1 MNAPMTGCDKFHPV
15 RWTGVRRRDGVV
27 AASRPHPGSQTSGVG
42 LPPGGQGEKKRPPLR
57 PISIRALAGLVLC
70 ILLTAGLAH
79 LTRAQTVGLPVPAAP
94 PKDHFDYAGLIHLH
108 SNYSDDASASYAALA
123 QAAGEQDIR
132 FLIVTDHNTLEP
144 IAAGEEGWRNGVL
157 VLSGAERSQPEGHL
171 LEMNVTSRPM
181 AREETT
187 GAVLD
192 TVARENALAL
202 IAHPAHRKWGWQGPI
217 DDRIGGMEILD
228 LADQFYAAPLASKLT
243 AIAMLPFNRMKA
255 YLELGTENSAT
266 LRIWDTM
273 TQRRRF
279 VGVYAP
285 DVHQSIELWA
295 GKRWAFPPA
304 AEIMRIARNHIVSDV
319 PMSGDFEAD
328 RSLVYGAIAEG
339 HLYVSL
345 DVLGDATG
353 FLFTGTHGE
362 TRAVMGDEFIARS
375 GTIYSVTLPSTAVAL
390 GAVTRVLRNGV
401 VVATSRPGA
410 LTYAYR
416 DDRPG
421 VYRVESTVM
430 VPKALGPDRAVTW
443 IYSNP
448 IYSRSGS
455 DR

>member
-1 MNAPMTGCDKFHPV
+1 M
-15 RWTGVRRRDGVV
+15 
-27 AASRPHPGSQTSGVG
+27 
-42 LPPGGQGEKKRPPLR
+42 
-57 PISIRALAGLVLC
+57 
-70 ILLTAGLAH
+70 
-79 LTRAQTVGLPVPAAP
+79 TRAQAVGLPVPAAS

-132 FLIVTDHNTLEP
+132 FLIVTEHNTLEP
-144 IAAGEEGWRNGVL
+144 ITAGEEGWRNGVL
-157 VLSGAERSQPEGHL
+157 VLSGAELSQPEGHL
-171 LEMNVTSRPM
+171 LEMNVTSRSM
-181 AREETT
+181 ARRETT
-187 GAVLD
+187 GVLLD
-192 TVARENALAL
+192 TVAREGALAL

-217 DDRIGGMEILD
+217 DDRVGGMEILD
-228 LADQFYAAPLASKLT
+228 LADQFYAAPLSSKLT
-243 AIAMLPFNRMKA
+243 AIALLPFDRMKA
-255 YLELGTENSAT
+255 YLELWSDNAPT

-285 DVHQSIELWA
+285 DIHQSIELWA
-295 GKRWAFPPA
+295 DKRWDFPPA

-328 RSLVYGAIAEG
+328 KSLVYRAIGDG

-353 FLFTGTHGE
+353 FMFTGSRGDS
-362 TRAVMGDEFIARS
+362 RVVMGDEFLAGS
-375 GTIYSVTLPSTAVAL
+375 GTTYSVTLPSTAVAL
-390 GAVTRVLRNGV
+390 HAVTRVLRNGV

-410 LTYAYR
+410 LAYSYR

-421 VYRVESTVM
+421 VYRVESAVM
-430 VPKALGPDRAVTW
+430 IPTAFGADREVAW

-448 IYSRSGS
+448 IYGRSKISG
-455 DR
+455 RH